1 MTKHAGGRPSKL
13 TPEVR
18 VKVAEYLQQCMDN
31 GKFPSVA
38 RLAVTLDISKKTLYN
53 WGDEDPEFLH
63 TLETLK
69 SLQEATLLEGS
80 LENKLN
86 ATIAKLVLSNH
97 GYREKSEQDITSGGE
112 KIQPVLVRFLGDDE
126 DNRNTD

>member
-1 MTKHAGGRPSKL
+1 MAKHPGGRPTKL

-18 VKVAEYLQQCMDN
+18 VQVAEYLQQCMDS
-31 GKFPSVA
+31 GRFPSVA

-53 WGDEDPEFLH
+53 WGDEDQEFLH

-97 GYREKSEQDITSGGE
+97 GYREKSEQDITSGGKE
-112 KIQPVLVRFLGDDE
+112 LAAPIVRIIDE
-126 DNRNTD
+126 RQDQS